1 MAHAGDESFT
11 RAIAGTVPVRRLGTP
26 EDVGAA
32 VVWLASDEASWVTGQ
47 TIGVNGGSVTS

>member
-11 RAIAGTVPVRRLGTP
+11 RAIAKTVPVRRLGTP
-26 EDVGAA
+26 EDVAAA
-32 VVWLASDEASWVTGQ
+32 VVWLASNEASWVTGQ